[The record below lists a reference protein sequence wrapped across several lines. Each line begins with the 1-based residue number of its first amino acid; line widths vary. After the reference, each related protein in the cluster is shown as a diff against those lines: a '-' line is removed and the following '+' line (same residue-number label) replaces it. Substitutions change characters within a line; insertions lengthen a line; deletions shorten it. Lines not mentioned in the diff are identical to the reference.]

1 MLVGQNIARARLALG
16 WSQDRLAKEAGGAT
30 NSDVSRVERGL
41 VDRCARA
48 LHAALAVRVSESLAE
63 GGSMDARAAGALADL
78 QAGGGRHVA

>member
-41 VDRCARA
+41 VDRCAET
-48 LHAALAVRVSESLAE
+48 LHAALAVRVRESLADD
-63 GGSMDARAAGALADL
+63 GTIDARAAGALAAL
-78 QAGGGRHVA
+78 QADGQHG